1 MSLSQGVRA
10 RMGRRSTQVTQRER
24 RSSPGPSFEL
34 LEWKL
39 RAPSERPG
47 IVPRTALLDR
57 LLAARAVP
65 VVSVVA
71 PPGYG
76 KTMLLAQWA
85 ERAGRPLGWISVDQH
100 DNDPAVLLTY
110 IAVAL
115 DRIEPI
121 DPKVFRALASP
132 GAAVAT
138 TLLRRFASAV
148 SSLTQPVTLVLD
160 NVELL
165 QDQRCRDVVAELAL
179 HLPEGSQLAVA
190 SRDAPPLPMALL
202 RDRGHVLEVGPN
214 DLAMDE
220 SEARALL
227 EGAGV
232 ELSAADLT
240 ALIRRTEGWPVGL
253 YLAALALKA
262 GNPRTGGGSAFTGD
276 DRLLA
281 DYLRSELLD
290 RLSPS
295 KVSFLTRTAVLD
307 RMCGPLCDQVL
318 GASGSG
324 VLLESLERSNLLV
337 IALDQ
342 KGEWYRYHHLFRDL
356 LRSELRR
363 REPDLVQKLHSRAA
377 AWCEANGMPEMAI
390 DHAQSAGDGQR
401 VARLVSRLA
410 LPAYAAGQAETVR
423 RWFNWFEDRGLIGQ
437 YPPIAVLGALE
448 QALVGHAA
456 GAERW
461 ADAAERASFQGTL
474 PDGSTLEGWLA
485 LLRALLCRDG
495 VDRMRHDAEIALAG
509 LHRGSQLRA
518 TALLLE
524 ALSYL
529 LEGEEHRADPI
540 LASAFDAATSA
551 GAMPAASVSLAE
563 RSIVAIGRQD
573 FGEAEALAERARTI
587 VQTGHLDDYSPSA
600 LTYAVVARAALRRGD
615 VQRARENLARTAHL
629 RPQLTYAIPTL
640 AVQTLLELARAYLG
654 LEDAA
659 GVRVVMREANDILQL
674 RPALGVLPKHADQLR
689 LELDAIRGGTVRA
702 SSLTAAELRVLPLLP
717 THLSFSEIGERL
729 FVSPHTVKT
738 QAMSIYRKLGVSSRS
753 EAVQRAREI
762 GVLVA

>member
-1 MSLSQGVRA
+1 MEGGPTRVPP
-10 RMGRRSTQVTQRER
+10 RER

-34 LEWKL
+34 LESKL
-39 RAPSERPG
+39 WPPSARPG
-47 IVPRTALLDR
+47 IVLRAALVDR
-57 LLAARAVP
+57 LLAAHAVP
-65 VVSVVA
+65 VISVVA

-85 ERAGRPLGWISVDQH
+85 ARAGPPPGWISVDRH

-121 DPKVFRALASP
+121 DPNVFRALASP

-138 TLLRRFASAV
+138 TIIARFASAV
-148 SSLTQPVTLVLD
+148 SSMTKSVRLVID

-165 QDQRCRDVVAELAL
+165 RDQRCRDAVAELAL

-190 SRDAPPLPMALL
+190 SRDAPPLPLALL
-202 RDRGHVLEVGPN
+202 RDQGHVLGVGPD

-220 SEARALL
+220 PEARALL
-227 EGAGV
+227 KGAGV
-232 ELSAADLT
+232 ELPAADLT

-262 GNPRTGGGSAFTGD
+262 GNPRTSGGSAFTGD

-295 KVSFLTRTAVLD
+295 RVSFLTRTAVLD
-307 RMCGPLCDQVL
+307 RMCGPMCDHVL
-318 GASGSG
+318 GASGSR
-324 VLLESLERSNLLV
+324 VLLASLERSNLLV

-342 KGEWYRYHHLFRDL
+342 RGKWYRYHHLFRDL
-356 LRSELRR
+356 LRAELGR
-363 REPDLVQKLHSRAA
+363 REPDLVHDLHSRAA
-377 AWCEANGMPEMAI
+377 AWCEANDMPETAI
-390 DHAQSAGDGQR
+390 EHAQSAGDALG
-401 VARLVSRLA
+401 VARLVGRLA
-410 LPAYAAGQAETVR
+410 LPTYAAGQAETVHQ
-423 RWFNWFEDRGLIGQ
+423 WLTWFEDRGLIEQ

-448 QALVGHAA
+448 QALAGHAA

-474 PDGSTLEGWLA
+474 PDGSTMEGWVA
-485 LLRALLCRDG
+485 VLRALLCRDG
-495 VDRMRHDAEIALAG
+495 VDRMRHDAESALAG
-509 LHRGSQLRA
+509 LHHGSQLRA

-529 LEGEEHRADPI
+529 LEGEGHRADPI

-563 RSIVAIGRQD
+563 RSVVAIERHD
-573 FGEAEALAERARTI
+573 FGEAETLAEHARTI
-587 VQTGHLDDYSPSA
+587 VQTGHLEDYGPTA

-615 VQRARENLARTAHL
+615 LQRAREHLARTAHL

-659 GVRVVMREANDILQL
+659 GARVVLREANDILQL

-689 LELDAIRGGTVRA
+689 LELDAIRGATVAA

-717 THLSFSEIGERL
+717 SHLSFSEIGDRL
-729 FVSPHTVKT
+729 FVSGHTVKT